1 MITLGARVVL
11 QMYPLKLDSITL
23 HFDGLWFQTK
33 QIIFGDIYSN
43 IHQTTVNEKK
53 TKLET
58 EKGGM
63 WMVLWGVNGM
73 EEMM

>member
-1 MITLGARVVL
+1 MDCGFRLSRLYLGIYI
-11 QMYPLKLDSITL
+11 QI
-23 HFDGLWFQTK
+23 FTK
-33 QIIFGDIYSN
+33 Q
-43 IHQTTVNEKK
+43 QLMKK
-53 TKLET
+53 KNKLER